1 MEIRPILSALL
12 RSKTGAVLIAAQI
25 ALTLAIIAN
34 ALYIVNDRIERSNRP
49 AGIDEA
55 NTFFM
60 TLGGI
65 GEIPDKEAA
74 QKRDVELLRAI
85 PGVVD
90 AAWINQYPMTQSG
103 WNLGLT
109 TKPQDPNSGIAGAT
123 YFTPDSLTKSMGVKI
138 IEGRDFTPDEVRTI
152 DPETGQ
158 MGAGSVI
165 LTQHMAKKLW
175 PDATSY
181 VGREVTLGAG
191 AQAEPMRVV
200 GIVERL
206 MTPFAQNSENAWD
219 GFVLPVRYLVND
231 GTYVVRT
238 QPGQQARVMRA
249 AEDALVKLRDD
260 RVLIASRSGEEIRAR
275 RYQNEKSVAGML
287 IAVTVGLLLV
297 TGSGIVGLASL
308 WVTQRRKQ
316 IGVRRALGARKVDI
330 LRYFLVEN
338 AMITTIGVVIG
349 LALALALNQLLVTT
363 MELPRLPLAY
373 LGYGV
378 LALWA
383 LGILAV
389 YGPASRAAA
398 VPPAIATR
406 SA

>member
-1 MEIRPILSALL
+1 MEIRPILSSLL

-34 ALYIVNDRIERSNRP
+34 ALYIVNDRIDRANRP
-49 AGIDEA
+49 SGIDEA

-60 TLGGI
+60 SLDNI
-65 GEIPDKEAA
+65 GETPDKEAM
-74 QKRDVELLRAI
+74 QKRDVEVLRAI

-90 AAWINQYPMTQSG
+90 AAWINQYPMTQNG
-103 WNLGLT
+103 WSLGLT
-109 TKPQDPNSGIAGAT
+109 TTPQDPNSGIGGAT
-123 YFTPDSLTKSMGVKI
+123 YFTPDSLTRALGVRI
-138 IEGRDFTPDEVRTI
+138 IEGRDFTPDDVRI
-152 DPETGQ
+152 VDPEKGQ
-158 MGAGSVI
+158 LRADSVI
-165 LTQHMAKKLW
+165 LTQQMAKKLW
-175 PDATSY
+175 PDASSY
-181 VGREVTLGAG
+181 VGREVSLGAG
-191 AQAEPMRVV
+191 QDAKPMRVV
-200 GIVERL
+200 GVVERL
-206 MTPFAQNSENAWD
+206 MTPFAQNSDNAWNS
-219 GFVLPVRYLVND
+219 FVLPVRHLVSS

-249 AEDALVKLRDD
+249 AEDALGKLRED
-260 RVLIASRSGEEIRAR
+260 RVLLSSRSGEEIRDR
-275 RYQNEKSVAGML
+275 RYQGEKSVAGML
-287 IAVTVGLLLV
+287 LAVTVGLLLV

-316 IGVRRALGARKVDI
+316 IGVRRALGATRFHI

-349 LALALALNQLLVTT
+349 IALALALNQVLVSTL
-363 MELPRLPLAY
+363 ELPRLPLAY
-373 LGYGV
+373 LGYGM

-389 YGPASRAAA
+389 YGPASRASS

>member
-49 AGIDEA
+49 AGVDEA

-65 GEIPDKEAA
+65 GEIPDKEAM
-74 QKRDVELLRAI
+74 QKRDVEVLRAI

-103 WNLGLT
+103 MGLSLT
-109 TKPQDPNSGIAGAT
+109 TTPQDPNSGIGGAT

-165 LTQHMAKKLW
+165 LTQQMAKRLF

-191 AQAEPMRVV
+191 AEAEPMRVV

-206 MTPFAQNSENAWD
+206 MTPFAQNSDNAWNS
-219 GFVLPVRYLVND
+219 FVLPVRYVVST

-238 QPGQQARVMRA
+238 QPGQRARVMRA

-260 RVLIASRSGEEIRAR
+260 RVLIANRSGDEIRAR

-287 IAVTVGLLLV
+287 IGVTVGLLLV

-349 LALALALNQLLVTT
+349 LALALALNQLLVST

-378 LALWA
+378 LALWG